1 MKAALVAA
9 FAALYLILSILPGI
23 PVVGF
28 PAIKIEF
35 EAALASVMGLV
46 LGPYLGGLAA
56 LLGTVLAF
64 VFPPGAGI
72 FGLPF
77 IFNPAFNALVTG
89 LIFKGRW
96 RIALALFAAVVAS
109 FFVSPVPH
117 PLAQYWRVGLAAT
130 FDKVAA
136 LILILPAAI
145 LLARK
150 GSSVKSEAKPLTLSF
165 GLLLLLAFIGN
176 EADNALGVALFAMP
190 PIYNGVYGLNLEVVR
205 GLFLVSPFVYPAI
218 RALQAVA
225 AALIGLP
232 LLKAVRALGR

>member
-23 PVVGF
+23 PAVGF
-28 PAIKIEF
+28 PAIKIEL
-35 EAALASVMGLV
+35 EAALASVMGV
-46 LGPYLGGLAA
+46 ILGPYLGGLAA
-56 LLGTVLAF
+56 LLGTTLAF

-96 RIALALFAAVVAS
+96 KAALAIFAAVVAS
-109 FFVSPVPH
+109 FFVSPVPN

-130 FDKVAA
+130 FDKIAA
-136 LILILPAAI
+136 LLLILPAAV
-145 LLARK
+145 LLARR
-150 GSSVKSEAKPLTLSF
+150 SSVESEAKPLTLSL

-190 PIYNGVYGLNLEVVR
+190 PIYSGIYGLNLEAVR

-232 LLKAVRALGR
+232 LLKAVRALRR